1 MALIPTRN
9 TEEEKDHLLTDR
21 MRAELE
27 RDKRRWTIR
36 RRLTLAAFMFNCT
49 IVVAILFMIF
59 INRSIESLADFNGIV
74 ITVLGGN
81 FGMIMAYYGLNTI
94 ETMQHDKLD
103 KK

>member
-1 MALIPTRN
+1 MTLTPQKNNAD
-9 TEEEKDHLLTDR
+9 ELLDDR

-27 RDKRRWTIR
+27 RDKRRWVVR
-36 RRLTLAAFMFNCT
+36 RRLTISAFIFNCG
-49 IVVAILFMIF
+49 IVAAILAMIF
-59 INRSIESLADFNGIV
+59 TGSTISSLSDFNGLI
-74 ITVLGGN
+74 ITVVGGN